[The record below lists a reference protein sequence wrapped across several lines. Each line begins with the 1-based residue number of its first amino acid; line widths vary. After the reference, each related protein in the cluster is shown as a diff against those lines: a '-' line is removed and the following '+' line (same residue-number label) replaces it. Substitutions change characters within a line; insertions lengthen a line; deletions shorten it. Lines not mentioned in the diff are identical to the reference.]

1 MENYEKRR
9 GIFKAFSENIRDVC
23 GPFKEY
29 VFRGDIELE
38 MIKTNALSYS
48 AKFINLTQRRS
59 KKGWNWAAFIFTP
72 LWFVYRKMYIE
83 CVIVYV
89 ASVLLPWVFTI
100 VSYGSMSGIVNFLW
114 SLALSVFVG
123 VIGDYYYMIRTGNE
137 CEFAGKLEGKRRSR
151 YIKRVSGTSK
161 VAPVIVAGIGL
172 ALELYI
178 RIKIF
183 GGF

>member
-1 MENYEKRR
+1 MGFSEKRR
-9 GIFKAFSENIRDVC
+9 GIFKAFSENIRDVF

-29 VFRGDIELE
+29 VFRGNIELD
-38 MIKTNALSYS
+38 MIKINTFSYS
-48 AKFINLTQRRS
+48 AKFIKLTERRS
-59 KKGWNWAAFIFTP
+59 QIGWNWGAFIFAP
-72 LWFVYRKMYIE
+72 LWFAYRKMYIE

-89 ASVLLPWVFTI
+89 ASVLLPWICTFVT
-100 VSYGSMSGIVNFLW
+100 YGSMSGIVNFLW
-114 SLALSVFVG
+114 SLVLSAFVG
-123 VIGDYYYMIRTGNE
+123 ATGDYYYMVRIGNE
-137 CEFAGKLEGKRRSR
+137 CEFAEKLEGKSRSR